1 MMEDS
6 FESDS
11 LWKSNYSQIAENV
24 ECQKTIL
31 EFVKI
36 EKFLSEFGF
45 LSFGRDFILCQEKVF
60 SLQRLAISVELTA
73 GSIISCCKAGCMAD
87 ANSLL
92 RKFRDDMFFY
102 LYIQVYDSIIKSG
115 KDSPKA
121 LEMEHNIQKWIEN
134 NLSNLQ
140 ISAVMKAI
148 GTEPRVQE
156 AVKKYG
162 LQSYFSKVGHRLN
175 NYVHGNGISYY
186 NCQITAYNPKE
197 LNKQLSET
205 LRDMRFITVFFLFL
219 LTLCSPLSI
228 MSTDYTD
235 YLDFDMAPPEGSQ
248 YWVAPFVTQFFKENL
263 NLIDENCMAF
273 LKNETCMSFD

>member
-24 ECQKTIL
+24 ECQKKIL

-115 KDSPKA
+115 K
-121 LEMEHNIQKWIEN
+121 I
-134 NLSNLQ
+134 
-140 ISAVMKAI
+140 
-148 GTEPRVQE
+148 
-156 AVKKYG
+156 
-162 LQSYFSKVGHRLN
+162 
-175 NYVHGNGISYY
+175 
-186 NCQITAYNPKE
+186 AYNRVRKS
-197 LNKQLSET
+197 K
-205 LRDMRFITVFFLFL
+205 
-219 LTLCSPLSI
+219 
-228 MSTDYTD
+228 
-235 YLDFDMAPPEGSQ
+235 
-248 YWVAPFVTQFFKENL
+248 
-263 NLIDENCMAF
+263 
-273 LKNETCMSFD
+273 